1 VARWKQLVDN
11 FTGGNPDI
19 TEGVQKAWADRANWP
34 GQLQRLSEPYSDRR
48 VWAFIGQA
56 AAARK

>member
-1 VARWKQLVDN
+1 VNKLFQVQEFA
-11 FTGGNPDI
+11 
-19 TEGVQKAWADRANWP
+19 EAAGVTVRACT
-34 GQLQRLSEPYSDRR
+34 EPYSHRR